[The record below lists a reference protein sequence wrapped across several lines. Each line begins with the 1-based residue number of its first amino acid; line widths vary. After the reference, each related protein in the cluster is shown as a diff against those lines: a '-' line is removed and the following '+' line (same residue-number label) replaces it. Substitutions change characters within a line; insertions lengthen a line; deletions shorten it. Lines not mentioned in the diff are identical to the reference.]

1 MIPIRV
7 ATAIL
12 DQFQSFYAFV
22 CNACTYI
29 LLHVTDNMHQKLKH
43 FFSSTDRLN
52 TKIKSRFPKICWSV
66 LSPKNF
72 NSNSLKSYLTKRC
85 WSVQITV
92 CANGCI
98 IFLENQIVF
107 SKSFRV
113 LNIPKYWFLETQNP
127 KLTESEL
134 MQMFTI
140 KILVLFLACRSR
152 SRRHVC

>member
-1 MIPIRV
+1 M
-7 ATAIL
+7 TAIL

-29 LLHVTDNMHQKLKH
+29 LSHVTDIMHQKSKH

-52 TKIKSRFPKICWSV
+52 IKIKARFPKLCWTF

-72 NSNSLKSYLTKRC
+72 NSNSLKLYLKKHC
-85 WSVQITV
+85 LSVKITV

-98 IFLENQIVF
+98 VFLENQIVF
-107 SKSFRV
+107 SKSFQV
-113 LNIPKYWFLETQNP
+113 LNIPKYWFLETQNA
-127 KLTESEL
+127 KLTETEL

-140 KILVLFLACRSR
+140 KILVLFLVCRSR
-152 SRRHVC
+152 LRRHVC